1 MPELTARNIAFTVLI
16 VAAAA
21 AVLAAVALLAN
32 QDNSA
37 PIKIIA
43 PNSLSNQVVVPSE
56 VRVYVNGA
64 VANPGVYTLDSESR
78 IADAID
84 AAGGLNAEGTLNG
97 LNLALRVTD
106 EAEYRVLKQGEVVSV
121 GTIGSQSTTGDAAF
135 DGGLININLASV
147 ELLDTL
153 PGIGPVLAKA
163 IVDYRENVRP
173 FQSITEIQEVPK
185 IGPGTFEDIR
195 SLIVVP

>member
-32 QDNSA
+32 QDDNA
-37 PIKIIA
+37 PIRIIA
-43 PNSLSNQVVVPSE
+43 PSSLPNQEEIPTV

-64 VANPGVYTLDSESR
+64 VVSPGVYALDSESR

-84 AAGGLNAEGTLNG
+84 AAGGLTSEGTFNG

-106 EAEYRVLKQGEVVSV
+106 EAEYRVLKQGETPSV
-121 GTIGSQSTTGDAAF
+121 GSTGSQSTTGDAAF
-135 DGGLININLASV
+135 AGGLININLASAA
-147 ELLDTL
+147 LLDTL
-153 PGIGPVLAKA
+153 PGIGPVLAQA

-173 FQSITEIQEVPK
+173 FRSIAEIQEVPK

-195 SLIVVP
+195 NLILVP